1 MYLYL
6 RFDFW
11 KQYHQII
18 CYSPIWLQRTL
29 EHGRD
34 ECRRQVSTCLSS
46 GVVSRS
52 CLSCWRA
59 QPMSSCPREPACYAP
74 VFFNVS
80 HRRFRWLEALRVQ
93 RALVSLILQPQG
105 VSQMDLRDSSSAWM
119 LGLDIFSHM
128 AEAEEFGKERRELW
142 LESWHYPGREPYVFE
157 TLHRFLVDP
166 V

>member
-1 MYLYL
+1 
-6 RFDFW
+6 
-11 KQYHQII
+11 
-18 CYSPIWLQRTL
+18 
-29 EHGRD
+29 
-34 ECRRQVSTCLSS
+34 
-46 GVVSRS
+46 
-52 CLSCWRA
+52 
-59 QPMSSCPREPACYAP
+59 MSSCPREPACYAP

-128 AEAEEFGKERRELW
+128 VEAEEFGKERREPLATFWFCPCCCCYCCRSLLLSCLAVGIDLLWLW